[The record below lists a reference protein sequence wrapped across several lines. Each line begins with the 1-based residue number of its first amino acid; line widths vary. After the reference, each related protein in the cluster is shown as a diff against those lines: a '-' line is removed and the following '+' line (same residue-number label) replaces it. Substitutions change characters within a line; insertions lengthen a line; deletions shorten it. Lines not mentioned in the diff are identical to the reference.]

1 MSFTAV
7 TVGLASVSLVLR
19 STCQALDNVC
29 PGGVQVLFV
38 LGSDIM
44 HDHYSLLQHCG
55 SKMWQ
60 IRGGG
65 FVYCDYVICNAFQY
79 AGEKVGHMRHRSSSE
94 DFKGPDRPSCRQSQM
109 LGVWSAHVTAD
120 PLTADP
126 KKYCVICQLAI
137 LHEGLLQCRPYRLP
151 TSIVH

>member
-1 MSFTAV
+1 MCAQVGYKSYLSWVLILCMITTHFCNIVAV
-7 TVGLASVSLVLR
+7 KCGR
-19 STCQALDNVC
+19 S
-29 PGGVQVLFV
+29 G
-38 LGSDIM
+38 
-44 HDHYSLLQHCG
+44 
-55 SKMWQ
+55 
-60 IRGGG
+60 GGG
-65 FVYCDYVICNAFQY
+65 FVYFDYVICNAFQY

-94 DFKGPDRPSCRQSQM
+94 DFKGPDRPSCSQSQM

>member
-65 FVYCDYVICNAFQY
+65 LFIVTMSSAMLFNMRVKRWGTCATGVQVKISKDLIGQV
-79 AGEKVGHMRHRSSSE
+79 VGKARCLASGQHM
-94 DFKGPDRPSCRQSQM
+94 
-109 LGVWSAHVTAD
+109 
-120 PLTADP
+120 
-126 KKYCVICQLAI
+126 
-137 LHEGLLQCRPYRLP
+137 
-151 TSIVH
+151 